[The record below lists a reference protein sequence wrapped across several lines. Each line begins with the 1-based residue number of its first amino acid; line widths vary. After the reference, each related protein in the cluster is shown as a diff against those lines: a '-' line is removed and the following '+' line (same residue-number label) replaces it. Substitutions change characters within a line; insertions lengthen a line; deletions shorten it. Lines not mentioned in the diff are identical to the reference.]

1 MKRVDPNLAAILLA
15 LSTAFSRASAQSST
29 PLPHGSRAPYSA
41 VVAGVVRDLH
51 GAPQLGALVELL
63 GSGSS
68 VIAHTYTDDHG
79 RYMLKAPEAG
89 RYQLR
94 TSAAFLLPA
103 LRRNLR
109 IVPGEATL
117 ANMTMSAAFD
127 VGEWFPV
134 EKRRETEPTDNW
146 RWTLRSSAE
155 RPLLRF
161 ASSAMSS
168 SSPEDATDVAN
179 VTTGEIGKAT
189 VQSPDAVA
197 LRDTAALRAVAS
209 EQPKADRSLGELRFQ
224 YGAAGVTAN
233 GARQTWRSERPGV
246 SGDVVSLLASV
257 GVSPENDRGPAIIV
271 STELGQME
279 ASTGGQYRAIA
290 AVVSLPDVVGPGGVS
305 YEAATLATG
314 ERVVL
319 GDLVTIDAGTLLSA
333 ERLVSSRM
341 SAAPFLRLIVHPT
354 ADLAVMYRYAGS
366 RAVQT
371 LDDLSSGPLLTSPI
385 SDRDGRPGGNIAVH
399 QELAFSRS
407 TDRDVTTFAIYR
419 DNFASGAIEGG
430 HLSVAQAF
438 AGKAR
443 DLNALPLVSNAG
455 SGHFVLAVEG
465 YTGRGVSASWTHT
478 LSGEIKATMEA
489 NFGTALALQG
499 SQVAEIRS
507 LQSRVAS
514 CGRPALT
521 AAIGGK
527 LPRTAT
533 AFEVRYHWQPKST
546 LTVINSFDNA
556 QNEAYASASLMQR
569 LWRGGQLRSISAV
582 LEASNLLEEGYQPV
596 VGPDGETLFLAQVPR
611 TVQAGLTFSF

>member
-1 MKRVDPNLAAILLA
+1 MKRVDPSLAAILLA
-15 LSTAFSRASAQSST
+15 FSTAFSRASAQGGY
-29 PLPHGSRAPYSA
+29 PVQGGPPVPYGSRVPYGA

-63 GSGSS
+63 GAGSS

-79 RYMLKAPEAG
+79 RYMLKAPAAG
-89 RYQLR
+89 RYNLR

-117 ANMTMSAAFD
+117 ANMTMSAVFD
-127 VGEWFPV
+127 VGQWFPV
-134 EKRRETEPTDNW
+134 EKRRETEPTDSW
-146 RWTLRSSAE
+146 QWTLRSSAE

-161 ASSAMSS
+161 ATSSV
-168 SSPEDATDVAN
+168 SSPSVEDALDVDE
-179 VTTGEIGKAT
+179 GEIHSQG
-189 VQSPDAVA
+189 PAV
-197 LRDTAALRAVAS
+197 LRNAAS
-209 EQPKADRSLGELRFQ
+209 EQSTSARALNEIRLQ
-224 YGAAGVTAN
+224 YGAAGVTED
-233 GARQTWRSERPGV
+233 GAQQTWRSERAGV
-246 SGDVVSLLASV
+246 SGNVVSLLASV
-257 GVSPENDRGPAIIV
+257 GASPENGRGPAIVV
-271 STELGQME
+271 STGLGRSE
-279 ASTGGQYRAIA
+279 SSSGGQYRAIA
-290 AVVSLPDVVGPGGVS
+290 ALVSLPDVVGPGGGS

-341 SAAPFLRLIVHPT
+341 SAAPFLRLVVHPA

-371 LDDLSSGPLLTSPI
+371 LDDLSSSPLLTSPV

-407 TDRDVTTFAIYR
+407 TDRDVATLAIYR
-419 DNFASGAIEGG
+419 DHFASGAIAGE
-430 HLSVAQAF
+430 HLAVAQALD
-438 AGKAR
+438 GKAR
-443 DLNALPLVSNAG
+443 DLTALPLLANTG

-478 LSGEIKATMEA
+478 LSENMKATVEA
-489 NFGTALALQG
+489 DFGTALALEG
-499 SQVAEIRS
+499 REVAAIQT
-507 LQSRVAS
+507 LQSRIS
-514 CGRPALT
+514 NCGRPALT

-533 AFEVRYHWQPKST
+533 AFELRYHWQPKST
-546 LTVINSFDNA
+546 LTVINSFDKPL
-556 QNEAYASASLMQR
+556 NEAYASASMRQQ
-569 LWRGGQLRSISAV
+569 LWRGRQLRSVSAV